1 MEVREPETALPE
13 VGDAVVMP
21 NVPASDP
28 LAPPTHP
35 VDAGGLDSGDPLER
49 GAHVASVWSAPD
61 PVHAADASAVPT
73 TTPSPHFARCAVPTR
88 AIRWLSVP
96 SALMA
101 LGLVG
106 WQTNRL
112 DDGLDWS
119 REIAVAALLLAAL
132 STVGLLA
139 WTYSVVENA
148 RRVLAGSVG
157 AQQMRPVAAAVAWSA
172 PILVAASAGT
182 AVAYLQS
189 RIDDRVGVEQ
199 VGVESAWVPLAI
211 AAVGIV
217 IVLLVSYR
225 PLAVISSVTRRVGG
239 GSVDLSRWFWAPLS
253 LFVVG
258 AASLWALGAGGAY
271 GEDFEGVAPAW
282 AVGVVTLPPVFIVL
296 VLAWRGGRAVEEAM
310 EFAFDRRNGV
320 HSAGVGRGRVGMV
333 ARALR
338 ADLRPPVAHDVRR
351 RIRLVPGGGLLR
363 AALVVALA
371 ALALLSIVGAIVMFL
386 FWRETQDGML
396 LQSQRDR
403 AWDTLDALRRFERGV
418 ALVLI
423 AVVMVWSF
431 VNVLNAR
438 LATGRRRNPLL
449 AAAAWPAAAYG
460 IWRVG
465 DHVAGDDRIGVV
477 VLGFAAQ
484 AAFLAVPILLLE
496 RSAIAVGA
504 HQQPLRIA
512 YGFGVILLIHT
523 QGLAGLSTLDPT
535 SSTEQ
540 FGKIAGYLS
549 LAALLQL
556 LLTLT
561 ITEASDLIANG
572 ARHEAEQHNFL
583 AEQRREIDRSS
594 DDAAATR

>member
-1 MEVREPETALPE
+1 MEVRESRIGLPLVE
-13 VGDAVVMP
+13 DAVD
-21 NVPASDP
+21 VPHAPATDP
-28 LAPPTHP
+28 LSPPTHP
-35 VDAGGLDSGDPLER
+35 VDPGALDAGDPDSR
-49 GAHVASVWSAPD
+49 GAHVASVWATPRPDTVIDPSAERTP
-61 PVHAADASAVPT
+61 ADRPR
-73 TTPSPHFARCAVPTR
+73 FERCSIPTR

-96 SALMA
+96 SAMTA

-106 WQTNRL
+106 WQTHRL
-112 DDGLDWS
+112 VDGLEWS
-119 REIAVAALLLAAL
+119 RQIGIAALLLAAL
-132 STVGLLA
+132 STVGLLV
-139 WTYSVVENA
+139 WTHSVVENA

-157 AQQMRPVAAAVAWSA
+157 ADQMRPVAAAAGWSS

-189 RIDDRVGVEQ
+189 RIDDRVGAER
-199 VGVESAWVPLAI
+199 VGVESSWVPLAI
-211 AAVGIV
+211 AAVAIV
-217 IVLLVSYR
+217 LVLLVSYR
-225 PLAVISSVTRRVGG
+225 PLAVLSSVTRRIGG
-239 GSVDLSRWFWAPLS
+239 GSVDLSRWFWAPVA

-258 AASLWALGAGGAY
+258 SASLWALGAGGTY
-271 GEDFEGVAPAW
+271 GEDFDGVAPAW
-282 AVGVVTLPPVFIVL
+282 ALGVVTLPPVLIVL
-296 VLAWRGGRAVEEAM
+296 VLAWRGGRAVEDAID
-310 EFAFDRRNGV
+310 FAFDRRNGV
-320 HSAGVGRGRVGMV
+320 HSAGVGRGRLGFM
-333 ARALR
+333 ARALS
-338 ADLRPPVAHDVRR
+338 ADFRPPKAHDVRR

-363 AALVVALA
+363 VGLVVALA

-423 AVVMVWSF
+423 VVAMVWSF

-438 LATGRRRNPLL
+438 LSTGRHRNPLI

-484 AAFLAVPILLLE
+484 ALLLAVPILLLE
-496 RSAIAVGA
+496 RAAIAVGA
-504 HQQPLRIA
+504 HCQPLRVA

-523 QGLAGLSTLDPT
+523 QGLAGLSTLDT
-535 SSTEQ
+535 AASADQ
-540 FGKIAGYLS
+540 FGRIAGYLS

-561 ITEASDLIANG
+561 ITEASDLIAHG
-572 ARHEAEQHNFL
+572 ARHEADQHNFL
-583 AEQRREIDRSS
+583 AEQRREVDRRV
-594 DDAAATR
+594 DDGEPVR